1 MASMTAERGVCSSRK
16 VDNNQSLLQCKD
28 THSAMDA
35 GPGSI
40 QFLRVIE
47 RLFQEVNGSA
57 VLF

>member
-1 MASMTAERGVCSSRK
+1 MTAERGVCSSRK

-28 THSAMDA
+28 TYSATDA

-40 QFLRVIE
+40 QFLGVIE